1 MNLRRRTLITLAI
14 SLLLLVVTLYITS
27 QTLLMN
33 SISEIQEDNTQKDLG
48 TINDLLFR
56 DLDDL
61 NTINN
66 HWATLGESSFFDE
79 RSHNIIPGTE
89 KILNTTGVDF
99 VIISSAQEG
108 VIYYKMFN
116 SQENNLSSYTNDL
129 DKYLEKNNS
138 LIYSDNSSKNRQG
151 ILLLSSGAF
160 LISSNPILGSPDR
173 ILILGRHLKIPENGQ
188 LIKIPGL
195 SLKVIPF
202 LAGETI
208 PVFHDVDR
216 AFSYGS
222 PLITKK
228 AENNTIEGFSLLRDN
243 QGRAVFQIK
252 ISENP
257 YIENKGQQTLIYF
270 IIFFLII
277 GLFLGFII
285 LIYLD
290 QIVLFRINNLNNRVQ
305 EITKSNDLSQ
315 RLSTNGAD
323 DEISRLS
330 NAINSLF
337 ISLESSWDEIQQS
350 RLKYRNIFYNT
361 GTAMAIIEENGE
373 IALINS
379 EFENLSGFR
388 KGEVEGKKGWEDFF
402 PEDIK
407 KMRKYRILRKNNPD
421 QAPRNYESH
430 LLDRKGNLKNVYLTV
445 TTVPG
450 TKQSLFSII
459 DITLLKKSLKEKE
472 ALLRE
477 VHHRVRNNMQIM
489 ISMFSMKASHTD
501 DEKLKNILMES
512 QDRIRSMAMVH
523 DGLYRSPTMTQINMG
538 EYIERLTTDLFM
550 SYNLDNHLIKLEIKA
565 DPVPVGIDT
574 AVPFGLLIN
583 ELVSNAIKHA
593 FKPGQSGEIK
603 VFLFSSGEKITL
615 IVEDNGVGLP
625 KGFDIHH
632 TQTMGMK
639 MINALKRQ
647 LDAEI
652 KLKTNGMTHFEIIFK
667 ELKYNKRF

>member
-1 MNLRRRTLITLAI
+1 MNLRRRTLITIAI
-14 SLLLLVVTLYITS
+14 SLLLLVVTLYIIS
-27 QTLLMN
+27 QTLLMT
-33 SISEIQEDNTQKDLG
+33 SISEIQDDNTQKDLE
-48 TINDLLFR
+48 TINDLLFK

-61 NTINN
+61 NNVNN
-66 HWATLGESSFFDE
+66 HWASRGESSFFDE
-79 RSHNIIPGTE
+79 QRQNLIPETE

-99 VIISSAQEG
+99 VIISSSQEG
-108 VIYYKMFN
+108 LIYYKTFN
-116 SQENNLSSYTNDL
+116 SQENNLSSYAEDL

-138 LIYSDNSSKNRQG
+138 LTHPDNQSKNRQG
-151 ILLLSSGAF
+151 VLLLSSNDF
-160 LISSNPILGSPDR
+160 LISSYPISGSSDR
-173 ILILGRHLKIPENGQ
+173 NLIIGRHLKIPENGQ

-195 SLKVIPF
+195 SLKIIPF
-202 LAGETI
+202 LAGETV

-216 AFSYGS
+216 AFSYDS
-222 PLITKK
+222 PIITKK
-228 AENNTIEGFSLLRDN
+228 TENNTIEGFSLLRDS

-257 YIENKGQQTLIYF
+257 YVEYKGQQTLIYF

-290 QIVLFRINNLNNRVQ
+290 RIVLFRINNLSNRVQ

-315 RLSTNGAD
+315 QLSTNGAD

-330 NAINSLF
+330 KSINSLF
-337 ISLESSWDEIQQS
+337 VSLKQSWDEIQQS

-361 GTAMAIIEENGE
+361 GTAMTIIEEDGS
-373 IALINS
+373 ISLINS
-379 EFENLSGFR
+379 EFENLSGL
-388 KGEVEGKKGWEDFF
+388 KKVEIEGKKGWEDFF

-407 KMRKYRILRKNNPD
+407 KMRKYRILRKNKPD
-421 QAPRNYESH
+421 QAPRNYEAH
-430 LLDRKGNLKNVYLTV
+430 LLDLEGNLKNVYLTV

-450 TKQSLFSII
+450 TKQSLFSIM

-501 DEKLKNILMES
+501 DEKLMNILRES

-523 DGLYRSPTMTQINMG
+523 DGLYRSPTMTHINMG
-538 EYIERLTTDLFM
+538 EYIEKLTIDLFM

-565 DPVPVGIDT
+565 DPVSVGIDT

-603 VFLFSSGEKITL
+603 VVLFSSDEEITL
-615 IVEDNGVGLP
+615 IVEDTGAGLP

-632 TQTMGMK
+632 PQTMGMK
-639 MINALKRQ
+639 MINALKKQ

-652 KLKTNGMTHFEIIFK
+652 KLKTKGMTHFEIKFK
-667 ELKYNKRF
+667 ELNYNKRF